1 MVYLDKVKTNNADFF
16 IQPEKITMVG
26 RYRGFFNI
34 YM

>member
-16 IQPEKITMVG
+16 IQPEKITMFG